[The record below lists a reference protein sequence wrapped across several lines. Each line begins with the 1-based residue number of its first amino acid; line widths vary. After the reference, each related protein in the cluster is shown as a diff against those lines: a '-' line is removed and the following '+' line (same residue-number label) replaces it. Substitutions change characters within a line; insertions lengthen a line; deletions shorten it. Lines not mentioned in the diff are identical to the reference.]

1 MAKLIRTTGT
11 TRRQLLQSGSALAL
25 AGILPRCAATRTKA
39 PLQPVAFADIP
50 RSDYGF
56 ATTCDEVIDGFD
68 LRGKTVLIT
77 GCNSGLGLES
87 LRVLA
92 GAGAD
97 VIGTVR
103 TEEKAREVSEMA
115 RDGQWLTADRGSIST
130 VVCELTDMDS
140 VADCANQVGQTLTLG
155 RLAGRHIDVLMCNA
169 GIMALPEREVVD
181 VGGVPLEKQFVVN
194 HLGHYLLTRKLLPQI
209 LPAAEPRIV
218 NVSSFGYTIAP
229 EGGIRVDD
237 LAYAEGYQAF
247 KAYGQTKLANILFT
261 HELDRR
267 YFDAGVTANSIHPGL
282 VATNLGRYMRGD
294 KEGTSK
300 RPDRPL
306 RKGQKSA
313 AQGAATQVYVAAD
326 SRLAGVSGYYFADC
340 NPVALEG
347 PYAED
352 GELAL
357 SLWDASAELVAAWL

>member
-1 MAKLIRTTGT
+1 MAEFIRTTDT

-25 AGILPRCAATRTKA
+25 AAMLPRCASVGKE
-39 PLQPVAFADIP
+39 PLTPVAFADIP

-56 ATTCDEVIDGFD
+56 ETTCDEVIAGMN
-68 LRGKTVLIT
+68 LAGKTVLIT

-87 LRVLA
+87 LRVMA
-92 GAGAD
+92 SAGAD

-103 TEEKAREVSEMA
+103 TAEKSQLVNTMA
-115 RDGQWLTADRGSIST
+115 RDGQWLADGGGSITT
-130 VVCELTDMDS
+130 VVCELTDMNS
-140 VADCANQVGQTLTLG
+140 VAGCADQVSEMLSSGS
-155 RLAGRHIDVLMCNA
+155 LAGRHIDVLMCNA
-169 GIMALPEREVVD
+169 GIMALPERETID
-181 VGGVPLEKQFVVN
+181 VNGVMLEKQFVVN
-194 HLGHYLLTRKLLPQI
+194 HLGHYLLTRKLLPAVE
-209 LPAAEPRIV
+209 AANAPRIV

-229 EGGIRVDD
+229 EGGIRFDD
-237 LAYAEGYQAF
+237 LAYADGYQAF

-267 YFDAGVTANSIHPGL
+267 YFTAGVTSNSIHPGL

-300 RPDRPL
+300 RPDKPL

-313 AQGAATQVYVAAD
+313 AQGASTQVYVAAD
-326 SRLAGVSGYYFADC
+326 PRLAGVSGYYFADC
-340 NPVALEG
+340 NPVELEG
-347 PYAED
+347 PYATD

-357 SLWDASAELVAAWL
+357 KLWDASAELVSAWL